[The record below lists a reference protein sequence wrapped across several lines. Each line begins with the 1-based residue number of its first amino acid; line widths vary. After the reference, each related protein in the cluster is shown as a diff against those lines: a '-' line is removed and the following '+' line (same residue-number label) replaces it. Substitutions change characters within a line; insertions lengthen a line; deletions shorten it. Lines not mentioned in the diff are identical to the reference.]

1 VKRELVLEGLDCAN
15 CAAKIEVKVRE
26 LEDVKEATLN
36 FITKTLSIE
45 IKDVDKIDSVI
56 SEIRNIVNKFEP
68 HVVLQE
74 KIIDK
79 SSKKV
84 LVLMGL
90 MCGSCAAKIENEIK
104 TFKGVKNAHIDFV
117 SGRLVIEANKKNLDR
132 IVEEAIKIVK
142 RIEPDV
148 DVMEENKVTSTSE
161 HYNSFDRGNEQS
173 HSEGNN
179 KKELMRLTIGIIFF
193 GLAII
198 SKFSF
203 WTEYTLYF
211 ISYLIIGGKVL
222 KRAGKNILRGQV
234 FDENFLMALA
244 TVGAFAIKEFPE
256 GVAVMLFYEIG
267 EYIQELA
274 VNRSRK
280 SIAELMDIR
289 PDYANLKIGND
300 IQKVSPEEVN
310 IGDLIIIKPGEKVP
324 LDGTVIE
331 GSSMLDTSDLT
342 GESVPREVQA
352 GSEVLGGFINKN
364 GLLTV
369 KVAKEFGESTV
380 SKILE
385 LVQNA
390 SSKKAPTENFIT
402 KFARYYTPVVV
413 FVAVGL
419 AVIPPLVI
427 DGAVFSQWIY
437 RALVF
442 LVISCPCALVVSIP
456 LGFFGGIGG
465 ASKNGILI
473 KGGNY
478 LEALNNVETV
488 VLDKTGTLTKGV
500 FKVTKLHTKENVD
513 EEELLEY
520 AAFAESY
527 SNHPIAESILKEYG
541 KEVNKDEIMDYDEL
555 SGYGIR
561 AKVKGKE
568 ILAGNHKLM
577 AKENIDFEDVDEV
590 GTIVHIAIDKEY
602 AGYIVIADEIKKDS
616 EKAIKD
622 LKAVG
627 VKKTVMLTGDN
638 KNVAHKVARQ
648 LGLDKV
654 YAELLPQHKVEKVEM
669 LEKEKNPKG
678 KLIFVGDGINDA
690 PVLARSDIGV
700 AMGGLGSDAAIEAAD
715 VVIMTDEPSKI
726 ATAIRIANRTKK
738 IVWQN
743 IIFSLGI
750 KAVVMI
756 LGAVGMAT
764 MWAAVFA
771 DVGVA
776 LIAVLN
782 AMRVMNVE
790 NI

>member
-1 VKRELVLEGLDCAN
+1 
-15 CAAKIEVKVRE
+15 
-26 LEDVKEATLN
+26 
-36 FITKTLSIE
+36 
-45 IKDVDKIDSVI
+45 
-56 SEIRNIVNKFEP
+56 
-68 HVVLQE
+68 
-74 KIIDK
+74 
-79 SSKKV
+79 
-84 LVLMGL
+84 
-90 MCGSCAAKIENEIK
+90 
-104 TFKGVKNAHIDFV
+104 
-117 SGRLVIEANKKNLDR
+117 
-132 IVEEAIKIVK
+132 
-142 RIEPDV
+142 
-148 DVMEENKVTSTSE
+148 
-161 HYNSFDRGNEQS
+161 
-173 HSEGNN
+173 
-179 KKELMRLTIGIIFF
+179 
-193 GLAII
+193 
-198 SKFSF
+198 
-203 WTEYTLYF
+203 
-211 ISYLIIGGKVL
+211 
-222 KRAGKNILRGQV
+222 
-234 FDENFLMALA
+234 
-244 TVGAFAIKEFPE
+244 
-256 GVAVMLFYEIG
+256 
-267 EYIQELA
+267 
-274 VNRSRK
+274 
-280 SIAELMDIR
+280 
-289 PDYANLKIGND
+289 
-300 IQKVSPEEVN
+300 
-310 IGDLIIIKPGEKVP
+310 
-324 LDGTVIE
+324 
-331 GSSMLDTSDLT
+331 
-342 GESVPREVQA
+342 
-352 GSEVLGGFINKN
+352 
-364 GLLTV
+364 
-369 KVAKEFGESTV
+369 
-380 SKILE
+380 
-385 LVQNA
+385 
-390 SSKKAPTENFIT
+390 
-402 KFARYYTPVVV
+402 
-413 FVAVGL
+413 
-419 AVIPPLVI
+419 
-427 DGAVFSQWIY
+427 
-437 RALVF
+437 
-442 LVISCPCALVVSIP
+442 
-456 LGFFGGIGG
+456 
-465 ASKNGILI
+465 
-473 KGGNY
+473 
-478 LEALNNVETV
+478 
-488 VLDKTGTLTKGV
+488 
-500 FKVTKLHTKENVD
+500 
-513 EEELLEY
+513 
-520 AAFAESY
+520 
-527 SNHPIAESILKEYG
+527 
-541 KEVNKDEIMDYDEL
+541 MDYDEL